1 MSPLARLLIAS
12 QFAFNTGFFAV
23 LPYLAGHLGGTL
35 GLGGWL
41 VGLVLGLRT
50 FSQQG
55 LFVVGGALTDRFG
68 PRPVVLAGCAL
79 RVAGFAWLAWAEAV
93 WAVIAAVV
101 LVGFA
106 AALFSPAVESEAAR
120 EAVRLEDTAGLPRT
134 RLLARFSAAGQA
146 GALLGPVLG
155 AALSAGGFRTA
166 CAAGAVVFLLV
177 LAGHARLMPGPAA
190 DTTGRAR
197 TARRPGAGGIPAEPG
212 RALRHRPFLALTA
225 AYAAYLVAYN
235 QLYLALPA
243 ELDRA
248 TGSQAALGWLFALS
262 SALVVAGQLP
272 LERWAARR
280 MSWAASLRAG
290 LVVVAGAFAAGGALR
305 GAGGLWSPVVFV
317 VLLSIGQMLV
327 SPAVRAWL
335 PDLVDARR
343 LGLYTGAMSSLAGLA
358 VLAGG
363 APAGALAGTAWYWPV
378 LAAVALLG
386 VAAVPRGPTAQRGG
400 ADGAAAG
407 RDLPGADG
415 DMAAPDPSGAGRDPD
430 GAEGSRTGPDGS
442 RTGADGVADG
452 PATLRAP
459 RS

>member
-1 MSPLARLLIAS
+1 MSPLARLLVGS

-79 RVAGFAWLAWAEAV
+79 RVAGFVWLAWAEAV

-120 EAVRLEDTAGLPRT
+120 EAVRLEAATGLPRT

-146 GALLGPVLG
+146 GALLGPALG
-155 AALSAGGFRTA
+155 AVLLAGDFRVA
-166 CAAGAVVFLLV
+166 CAAGAGVFVLV
-177 LAGHARLMPGPAA
+177 LAGHARLMPGRAGGDPA
-190 DTTGRAR
+190 GRERAE
-197 TARRPGAGGIPAEPG
+197 AGPGAGRTAAELG

-225 AYAAYLVAYN
+225 AYAAYLLAYN
-235 QLYLALPA
+235 KLYLALPA
-243 ELDRA
+243 ELGRA

-280 MSWAASLRAG
+280 LSWAASLRAG
-290 LVVVAGAFAAGGALR
+290 LVVVAAAFAAGGALR
-305 GAGGLWSPVVFV
+305 DAGGLWAPVVFV
-317 VLLSIGQMLV
+317 VLLSVGQMLV

-343 LGLYTGAMSSLAGLA
+343 LGLYTGAMSSLAGLV
-358 VLAGG
+358 VLVGG
-363 APAGALAGTAWYWPV
+363 APAGALAGTAWYWPA

-386 VAAVPRGPTAQRGG
+386 VAAVPRRAATGPGG
-400 ADGAAAG
+400 AD
-407 RDLPGADG
+407 R
-415 DMAAPDPSGAGRDPD
+415 
-430 GAEGSRTGPDGS
+430 S
-442 RTGADGVADG
+442 RTGAGG
-452 PATLRAP
+452 TATARRQRDPGA
-459 RS
+459 R

>member
-1 MSPLARLLIAS
+1 MSALARLLIGS

-35 GLGGWL
+35 GLGGWM

-79 RVAGFAWLAWAEAV
+79 RVAGFAWLAWAQSVGAV
-93 WAVIAAVV
+93 VAAVV

-106 AALFSPAVESEAAR
+106 AALFSPAVESEVAR
-120 EAVRLEDTAGLPRT
+120 EAVRLEEATGLPRT
-134 RLLARFSAAGQA
+134 RLPARFSAAGQA
-146 GALLGPVLG
+146 GALLGPALG
-155 AALSAGGFRTA
+155 AVLLAGDFRMA
-166 CAAGAVVFLLV
+166 CRAGAVVFLLV
-177 LAGHARLMPGPAA
+177 LAGHARLMPRRAGTAGR
-190 DTTGRAR
+190 GRA
-197 TARRPGAGGIPAEPG
+197 APGPDGAHGLGGV
-212 RALRHRPFLALTA
+212 LRHRRFLALTA
-225 AYAAYLVAYN
+225 AYAAYLLAYN

-243 ELDRA
+243 ELDRV

-280 MSWAASLRAG
+280 LSWGASVRLG
-290 LVVVAGAFAAGGALR
+290 LVVVAAAFAAGGALR
-305 GAGGLWSPVVFV
+305 DAGGLWPAVVFV
-317 VLLSIGQMLV
+317 VLLSVGQMLV

-343 LGLYTGAMSSLAGLA
+343 LGLYTGAMSSLAGLV
-358 VLAGG
+358 VLVGG
-363 APAGALAGTAWYWPV
+363 APAGALVGTGWYGPA

-386 VAAVPRGPTAQRGG
+386 VVAVPRGAARAGTG
-400 ADGAAAG
+400 AVGAA
-407 RDLPGADG
+407 
-415 DMAAPDPSGAGRDPD
+415 
-430 GAEGSRTGPDGS
+430 
-442 RTGADGVADG
+442 G
-452 PATLRAP
+452 PAEAAR
-459 RS
+459 RGR